1 MSAKIYIDKEEV
13 GVIGRVHPSVCKD
26 EVYVFEI
33 SMNKINKPVKPLK
46 FKEGAKYPEIRK
58 DVAFI
63 VDKEISSLEVEKEIK
78 KAGGRLLTCI
88 DVFDVYTGDKID
100 EDKKQIAY
108 SLTFAAPDRT
118 LTEEEVMESF
128 NKIIKEVTEKVPATL
143 RDN

>member
-1 MSAKIYIDKEEV
+1 MS
-13 GVIGRVHPSVCKD
+13 
-26 EVYVFEI
+26 
-33 SMNKINKPVKPLK
+33 
-46 FKEGAKYPEIRK
+46 
-58 DVAFI
+58 
-63 VDKEISSLEVEKEIK
+63 
-78 KAGGRLLTCI
+78 CI
-88 DVFDVYTGDKID
+88 DVFDIYTGDKID